1 MLLIEYQVR
10 KGAQKKM
17 KRLTKVRLINWHY
30 FSNETIHIKNNA
42 LITGQNATGKS
53 TIVDAIAFVITAGD
67 QIFNLAANEKSK
79 RDLRGYVK
87 CKLGID
93 NQEYL
98 RNGDVTGHV
107 ALEFY
112 DERTKEYFTV
122 GAVIDVFGD
131 ILPPKVIFY
140 EFDDKLSEQ
149 LFIDSE
155 SRILSTMTFKKNK
168 LANKIYLTRREAKL
182 AFRHRFGSIN
192 ETYFSLLPKAL
203 AFKPIADV
211 KEFIYHYL
219 LEEKT
224 LDVEAIKESIHSYRD
239 LEATLK
245 IIKQKIADLED
256 MKLTY
261 EEIQKNQ
268 DQKRFYEFLLKIID
282 LENTKHVIQNKIK
295 MLEKLNI
302 STERLKSEIAGLDQ
316 QIETLDERGKEIYA
330 SMQSDDHF
338 KMAEVYNR
346 EILSLTT
353 RIDEQKEIN
362 RFYMSKVSK
371 LKPLIQELKNEYGDK
386 LYDELLK
393 IDLTSVTQQNV
404 DKVKLAL
411 SEIDRK
417 LRDKTDSSMK
427 VIGKSEITKQELLLE
442 INEIYQTLK
451 ELENHKLR
459 YNPMIKEMQK
469 RIIEGVKTRYGIDI
483 SVHLLAELIEVTD
496 QRWHNTIEDFLGA
509 QRFNLIVEPRYFD
522 EALQIYN
529 RIKDQ
534 MNLSSVGLVNT
545 KKITQFINYQPKS
558 LASIISSDNVDAK
571 HYINMICGNLI
582 MVDDVIELENYTQ
595 AITVDGVIYR
605 SYTVRSLNKNTEK
618 PFIGKNAHEQQLDKW
633 RQMAVSSK
641 EKYTKIND
649 EITKLNLEND
659 LINQLGLK
667 SIIDLC
673 GSGVTL
679 DNLKSQLQNAHNKKK
694 NIPEGNVNEM
704 RIEYE
709 RTKDEIRTINNQKR
723 KIYEETGKI
732 RSDEI
737 KINDELV
744 VLEEK
749 QKSIRYELNELTKNN
764 LNLEQDAY
772 NLYNQEIENA
782 KDMQKVEL
790 EYRKRIE
797 VELNSLTNLED
808 SLKNKQFKYANTY
821 NMGYPYGLEHMGY
834 YMTELNKLVKSELVK
849 YESKVRE
856 AREAAE
862 KLFKEDFI
870 AKLRNYIVSA
880 QDEITKINA
889 TLNTIHFGEDTYE
902 FIFPKSKEYADY
914 YDMVLSED
922 SLRSGSEIFNY
933 DFEMKYQRQLEE
945 LFINLAADDLNS
957 NGAINKFTDYRTYMD
972 YDIKIRNNSG
982 ETILY
987 SKVFK
992 EKSGGET
999 QVPFYVAT
1007 LASFVRV
1014 FQQATRANVSDSIGL
1029 ILFDEVF
1036 DKMDTSR
1043 IKSMMEFIKQL
1054 PVQIV
1059 LATPPQKMEVLSKYT
1074 DTTVVTMREGKAAR
1088 AYEVVQKY

>member
-1 MLLIEYQVR
+1 
-10 KGAQKKM
+10 M

-67 QIFNLAANEKSK
+67 QIFNMAANEKSK

-98 RNGDVTGHV
+98 RVGDVTGHV

-112 DERTKEYFTV
+112 DERIKAYFTV
-122 GAVIDVFGD
+122 GTVIDVFGD
-131 ILPPKVIFY
+131 VVPPKVIFY
-140 EFDDKLSEQ
+140 EMDKPLTDA
-149 LFIDSE
+149 LFIDDQ
-155 SRILSTMTFKKNK
+155 SRILTTLNFKKSHK
-168 LANKIYLTRREAKL
+168 SEKIYLTRREAKL

-211 KEFIYHYL
+211 KDFIYHYL

-245 IIKQKIADLED
+245 VIKQKISDLQD
-256 MKLTY
+256 MKVTY

-268 DQKRFYEFLLKIID
+268 DQKRFFEFLLKIID
-282 LENTKHVIQNKIK
+282 LENTKHVIQGKIK
-295 MLEKLNI
+295 QLEKLNI
-302 STERLKSEIAGLDQ
+302 STERLKAEISGLDS
-316 QIETLDERGKEIYA
+316 QIEALDERGKEIY
-330 SMQSDDHF
+330 SLMQSDDTF
-338 KMAEVYNR
+338 KSAELYDR
-346 EILSLTT
+346 EIISLNSK
-353 RIDEQKEIN
+353 IEEQKEIQ
-362 RFYMSKVSK
+362 RFYLQRVSK
-371 LKPLIQELKNEYGDK
+371 LKPMIQELKTEYGDK
-386 LYDELLK
+386 LYDELSK
-393 IDLTSVTQQNV
+393 IDYANVTGPNV

-411 SEIDRK
+411 SEIDKR
-417 LRDKTDSSMK
+417 LREKTEASMK
-427 VIGKSEITKQELLLE
+427 VIGKAETTKQDLLVE
-442 INEIYQTLK
+442 INDIYQALK
-451 ELENHKLR
+451 DLENHKLR

-469 RIIEGVKTRYGIDI
+469 RIIEGVKNRYGVDI
-483 SVHLLAELIEVTD
+483 SVHILAELIEVTD
-496 QRWHNTIEDFLGA
+496 KRWHNTIEDFLGA

-522 EALQIYN
+522 EALQVYN

-545 KKITQFINYQPKS
+545 KKIAQFINHQPKS
-558 LASIISSDNVDAK
+558 LASIITSDNVDAK
-571 HYINMICGNLI
+571 HYVNMTCGNLI
-582 MVDDVIELENYTQ
+582 MVDDVLELENYNQ
-595 AITVDGVIYR
+595 AITVEGMIYR

-618 PFIGKNAHEQQLDKW
+618 PFIGKNAHDMQLEKW
-633 RQMAVSSK
+633 REMAISSK
-641 EKYTKIND
+641 DRYAKVND
-649 EITKLNLEND
+649 EITRYNQEND
-659 LINQLGLK
+659 LIGQLNLK
-667 SIIDLC
+667 TIIDYC
-673 GSGVTL
+673 GAGVALENYVTQL
-679 DNLKSQLQNAHNKKK
+679 NNLNEKKHHL
-694 NIPEGNVNEM
+694 PEGNLNEL
-704 RIEYE
+704 RVEYE
-709 RTKDEIRTINNQKR
+709 RTRDEIRSINNQKR
-723 KIYEETGKI
+723 KIYEETGKL

-737 KINDELV
+737 KINEELV
-744 VLEEK
+744 ILESK
-749 QKSIRYELNELTKNN
+749 QKTVRNELNELTKEN

-772 NLYNQEIENA
+772 NLYNQEIQNA
-782 KDMQKVEL
+782 KDMQKVEND
-790 EYRKRIE
+790 YRKRIE
-797 VELNSLTNLED
+797 VELGNLTNLED
-808 SLKNKQFKYANTY
+808 SLKNKQFKYTNTF
-821 NMGYPYGLEHMGY
+821 NLGYPYGFEHMNFY
-834 YMTELNKLVKSELVK
+834 LTELNKLIKSELVK

-870 AKLRNYIVSA
+870 AKLRNYIISA
-880 QDEITKINA
+880 QDEITKINM
-889 TLNTIHFGEDTYE
+889 TLKTIHFGEDTYE
-902 FIFPKSKEYADY
+902 FIFPKSKDYAEYY
-914 YDMVLSED
+914 EMVLSED
-922 SLRSGSEIFNY
+922 SLKTGTEIFNY

-945 LFINLAADDLNS
+945 LFINLAAEDLNS

>member
-1 MLLIEYQVR
+1 MSLAVSQVR
-10 KGAQKKM
+10 MEVSKTM

-53 TIVDAIAFVITAGD
+53 TIVDAIAFVVTAGD

-98 RNGDVTGHV
+98 RVGDVTGHV

-112 DERTKEYFTV
+112 DERTKDYFTV
-122 GAVIDVFGD
+122 GTVIDVFGD
-131 ILPPKVIFY
+131 IVPPKVIFY
-140 EFDDKLSEQ
+140 EFDGKLTDS
-149 LFIDSE
+149 LFIDEE
-155 SRILSTMTFKKNK
+155 SRILTTLNFKKSK
-168 LANKIYLTRREAKL
+168 LASKVYLTRREAKL

-211 KEFIYHYL
+211 KDFIYHYL

-245 IIKQKIADLED
+245 IIKQKITDLED
-256 MKLTY
+256 MKLTF

-268 DQKRFYEFLLKIID
+268 SQKRFYEFLMKIID
-282 LENTKHVIQNKIK
+282 LENTKHIIQSKIK
-295 MLEKLNI
+295 ALEKLNI
-302 STERLKSEIAGLDQ
+302 STDRLKGEIAGLDS
-316 QIETLDERGKEIYA
+316 QIEALDGRGKEIYA
-330 SMQSDDHF
+330 LMQSDDTF
-338 KMAEVYNR
+338 KMAEVYDK

-353 RIDEQKEIN
+353 KIEEQKEIN
-362 RFYMSKVSK
+362 RYFLTKVAK
-371 LKPLIQELKNEYGDK
+371 LKPLILELKNEYGDK

-393 IDLTSVTQQNV
+393 IDFLAITNQNV

-411 SEIDRK
+411 SEIEKR
-417 LRDKTDSSMK
+417 LRDKTDASMK
-427 VIGKSEITKQELLLE
+427 VIGKAETTKQDLLVE
-442 INEIYQTLK
+442 INEIYQALK
-451 ELENHKLR
+451 ELENQKLR
-459 YNPMIKEMQK
+459 YNPMVKEMQK
-469 RIIEGVKTRYGIDI
+469 RIIEGVKNRYGIEI

-496 QRWHNTIEDFLGA
+496 QRWHNTIEDFLGP

-545 KKITQFINYQPKS
+545 KKISQFINYQPKS
-558 LASIISSDNVDAK
+558 LASIITSDNVDAK
-571 HYINMICGNLI
+571 HYINMTCGNLI
-582 MVDDVIELENYTQ
+582 MVDDVLELENYTQ
-595 AITVDGVIYR
+595 AITVDGIIYR

-618 PFIGKNAHEQQLDKW
+618 PFIGKNAHEHQLDNW
-633 RQMAVSSK
+633 RQMAISSK
-641 EKYTKIND
+641 DKYAKVND
-649 EITKLNLEND
+649 EITKLNQEND
-659 LINQLGLK
+659 LISQLNLK
-667 SIIDLC
+667 TMIDLC
-673 GSGVTL
+673 GSGVIL
-679 DNLKSQLQNAHNKKK
+679 ENLKTQLANAMNKKK
-694 NIPEGNVNEM
+694 NIPEGSVNEM
-704 RIEYE
+704 RVEYE
-709 RTKDEIRTINNQKR
+709 RTRDEIRTINNQKR

-744 VLEEK
+744 VLEDK
-749 QKSIRYELNELTKNN
+749 QKLIRTELNELVKEN

-772 NLYNQEIENA
+772 NLYNQEIANA

-797 VELNSLTNLED
+797 VELTSLMNLED
-808 SLKNKQFKYANTY
+808 SLKNKQFKYTNTF
-821 NMGYPYGLEHMGY
+821 NLGYPYGLEHMSY
-834 YMTELNKLVKSELVK
+834 YMNELNKLVKSGLVK

-870 AKLRNYIVSA
+870 AKLRSYIVAA
-880 QDEITKINA
+880 QDEITKINI
-889 TLNTIHFGEDTYE
+889 TLKAIHFGEDTYE
-902 FIFPKSKEYADY
+902 FIFPKSKDYAEY

-922 SLRSGSEIFNY
+922 SLRSGTEIFNY

-945 LFINLAADDLNS
+945 LFINLAADELNS

-1074 DTTVVTMREGKAAR
+1074 DTTVVTMRDGKAAR